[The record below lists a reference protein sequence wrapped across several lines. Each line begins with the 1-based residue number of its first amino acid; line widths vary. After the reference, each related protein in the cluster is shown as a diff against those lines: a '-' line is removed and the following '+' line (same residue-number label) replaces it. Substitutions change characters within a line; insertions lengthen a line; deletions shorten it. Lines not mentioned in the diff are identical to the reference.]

1 MQIDDLIKEIKLS
14 IQEIGF
20 NNTAT
25 IYSLGNTSKIGG
37 KIGWVNENNLSK
49 NIVDELKKIQE
60 NNISNVIQL
69 GNNYL
74 ILKIEEIR
82 ENVVE
87 FNEEREIENLI
98 LSETNK
104 QLNQFSRILFDKSK
118 INYHINEE

>member
-118 INYHINEE
+118 INYNINEE

>member
-60 NNISNVIQL
+60 NNISNVIQV

-118 INYHINEE
+118 INYNINEE